1 MRFTTLVLMGA
12 STFALTGCSFL
23 GNVFGHDDYSRSNV
37 PAPYTQ
43 GTYHGT
49 QGVYQGEQN
58 AYHGSQG
65 VYQAGQG
72 YNQNTQGTY
81 ITQGYNTQGGYLA
94 PYQGVNHAPVAANP
108 CCVHGNQL
116 SKWNIEG
123 GIGPAFMIG
132 GKAVTGDQI
141 NDANP
146 NSINNI
152 DMSDAYNTGIRAD
165 LGASYALTPNRKVT
179 GQVFAQHHESSGDL
193 NWGTVNGQQLTGAL
207 SDYKAYGAEVGLRQ
221 YLQPKVLSH
230 NFGVRPYVEGKVG
243 GAYVE
248 DIAVQNTQLDGTTFS
263 ANDLA
268 FYEGGWVPTGAGL
281 IGIETPIAERFTMG
295 LETGVRY
302 IGKQKS
308 ADRDLLPG
316 GPISGSNNGSDSWTI
331 PVTLRGRYRF

>member
-23 GNVFGHDDYSRSNV
+23 GNVFGHDDYSRTNV
-37 PAPYTQ
+37 PAPYTH

-49 QGVYQGEQN
+49 QGAYQT
-58 AYHGSQG
+58 
-65 VYQAGQG
+65 GQG
-72 YNQNTQGTY
+72 YNHNTQGTY
-81 ITQGYNTQGGYLA
+81 ITQGHYNAGGHGGYHA
-94 PYQGVNHAPVAANP
+94 PYQGVQHAPVAANP
-108 CCVHGNQL
+108 CCVHGNKL

-123 GIGPAFMIG
+123 GIGPAFLIG
-132 GKAVTGDQI
+132 GEAVTGDQI
-141 NDANP
+141 NAANP
-146 NSINNI
+146 NSINTI
-152 DMSDAYNTGIRAD
+152 DMNDAYDTGIRAD

-193 NWGTVNGQQLTGAL
+193 NWGTVNGQQLTGEL
-207 SDYKAYGAEVGLRQ
+207 SDYTAYGAEVGLRQ
-221 YLQPKVLSH
+221 YFQPKKLSH
-230 NFGVRPYVEGKVG
+230 NFGVRPYVEGKLG
-243 GAYVE
+243 GAYVD

-263 ANDLA
+263 ATDLA

-281 IGIETPIAERFTMG
+281 VGIETPIADRFTMG
-295 LETGVRY
+295 VETGVRY
-302 IGKQKS
+302 IGKLSS